1 MIIHTVQRGDT
12 VQSIARLYGIVPYL
26 INEFNDTASQPY
38 LVIGQAL
45 IILIPKITHTVKN
58 GESLYSI
65 ASDYNIPVMS
75 LLQKNPSLIKNS
87 TVYPGQQIIIE
98 FEDEG
103 SDDIYIYGFVY
114 PNVRESI
121 LRRCLPYVTTCAIFG
136 YGIRADGSLIPI
148 DDQPIINLCY
158 EYKTAPFMLLTSL
171 SEDGNFDSGIAARM
185 FNDVELQ
192 NRVIANM
199 IEIMKQKGYLGLD
212 LDFEYINSEDRNAY
226 VRFVQNTVRQ
236 MNQNGFSVNV
246 DLAPKTSDSQPGSL
260 YEGHNYAALGAAANT
275 VLLMTYEWGYTYGP
289 PMAVA
294 PINPVR
300 RVVSYAV
307 GEIDNNKIYMGIP
320 NYAYDWQLPFEK
332 GVTRARGMG
341 NQQAVLVAAQ
351 NGAEIQ
357 FDEETQT
364 PFFEYFAPNG
374 TKHIVWFED
383 VRSIQA
389 KYKVIDDFDLRGG
402 GYWNLMHPFASNW
415 SFVGSQY
422 NIIKTV

>member
-12 VQSIARLYGIVPYL
+12 VQSIARLYGIAPYL

-38 LVIGQAL
+38 LVVGQAL
-45 IILIPKITHTVKN
+45 IILIPKITHTVKS

-65 ASDYNIPVMS
+65 ASDYNMPVMS

-114 PNVRESI
+114 PNVRESV

-136 YGIRADGSLIPI
+136 YGIRADGSLISI
-148 DDQPIINLCY
+148 NDQPIINLCY

-236 MNQNGFSVNV
+236 MNQNGFSVNA
-246 DLAPKTSDSQPGSL
+246 DIAPKTSDSQPGSL

-307 GEIDNNKIYMGIP
+307 GEIDNNKIYMGLP

-341 NQQAVLVAAQ
+341 NQQAVLAAAQ

-389 KYKVIDDFDLRGG
+389 KYDVIDDFDLRGG